1 MNPKLKI
8 RVIDSYVYKK
18 SDNGFDFLIL
28 KRADT
33 KIYEHLWQGVAGK
46 IEKNEKSWQAAIR
59 ELKEETGLNP
69 RKIFIADHVS
79 KFYEAHQDR
88 INFVPVFGIEV
99 NHEKVILSNEHCDY
113 KWVDFETASSHLVW
127 NGQKKG
133 IHSVNQMLLSND
145 DRMKWSL
152 INFNNISIS

>member
-59 ELKEETGLNP
+59 ELKEETGLIP

-99 NHEKVILSNEHCDY
+99 NNEKVILSNEHCDY

-133 IHSVNQMLLSND
+133 IHAVNQMILSND

>member
-99 NHEKVILSNEHCDY
+99 NNEKVTLSNEHCDY

-133 IHSVNQMLLSND
+133 IHAVNQMLLSND

-152 INFNNISIS
+152 INFDNISIS